1 LQVSVSPTSP
11 GADIPNK
18 EHSAVSDRLTK
29 LPPFHPAAM
38 KLLTIS
44 GESETA
50 ITEFERAFKSDPA
63 LTADLL
69 MVANSAA
76 FGFRARVDNIR
87 HALSLL
93 GLERVRSLGLSI
105 AMSMYVRNVPNRDD
119 VRSVW
124 SHSTATAVI
133 ADVLGRLYSSQSLYT
148 SGLVHDLGRLGLL
161 LSVGKKYGEVLHAE
175 FADMPE
181 SMKLEKVLF
190 GVTHCE
196 AGALVSRT
204 WGFPDTLQSSMA
216 NHHESYTPENGTAP
230 DLIRISCQM
239 ADWLGFPELK
249 RQDADVP
256 PALPPKLRNHPEL
269 DPERLRALITKQI
282 ATMGA

>member
-1 LQVSVSPTSP
+1 LAVSSSTVPLTPEST
-11 GADIPNK
+11 NK
-18 EHSAVSDRLTK
+18 EHSAVFDRLTK

-50 ITEFERAFKSDPA
+50 ISEFERAFKSDPA

-93 GLERVRSLGLSI
+93 GLERVRSLGFTI
-105 AMSMYVRNVPNRDD
+105 AMSMYVRNVPGKDE
-119 VRSVW
+119 VRAVW
-124 SHSTATAVI
+124 AHSTAAAVI
-133 ADVLGRLYSSQSLYT
+133 ADVLGRIYGVQGFYT
-148 SGLVHDLGRLGLL
+148 AGLVHDLGRLGLL
-161 LSVGKKYGEVLHAE
+161 LSVGKKYGEVLTKE
-175 FADMPE
+175 FADIAE
-181 SMKLEKVLF
+181 SIKLEKVLF

-204 WGFPDTLQSSMA
+204 WGFPETLQNSMA
-216 NHHESYTPENGTAP
+216 NHHEFNRAENGTAA
-230 DLIRISCQM
+230 DLIRISCLM
-239 ADWLGFPELK
+239 ADWLGFPEVK
-249 RQDADVP
+249 RQDMETQP
-256 PALPPKLRNHPEL
+256 ELPPRLRNHPEL
-269 DPERLRALITKQI
+269 DPERLRAMITKQI
-282 ATMGA
+282 ASMST